1 MPKKSIHS
9 PGQEKLLA
17 LLRRLRMDAGITQE
31 QLAAKLKRPQSFV
44 SKVEAG
50 ERRLDII
57 ELREVCSAL
66 GIPLMKFVQEFEKRL
81 QS

>member
-1 MPKKSIHS
+1 
-9 PGQEKLLA
+9 LA
-17 LLRRLRMDAGITQE
+17 LLRRLRTDAGITQE

-44 SKVEAG
+44 SKIEAG

-66 GIPLMKFVQEFEKRL
+66 GIPLLKFVQEFEKAL
-81 QS
+81 QT